1 MPKEMM
7 QKGYLVINS
16 SYTQAANPCSMRNQG
31 PPRNVIYN
39 FEAQSVTD
47 QTESNTKRSQ
57 PTTKRSIKSMESKYY
72 KAVPD
77 YGRKENA
84 RMETLI
90 NRKCRPFNKVI
101 LNDYDEDN
109 YVAKKVGLTVVKAN
123 DCTKNL
129 SNGVF
134 NPGSR
139 VS

>member
-1 MPKEMM
+1 
-7 QKGYLVINS
+7 
-16 SYTQAANPCSMRNQG
+16 MRNQG

-39 FEAQSVTD
+39 FGAASDTD
-47 QTESNTKRSQ
+47 QTESNTRRSNA
-57 PTTKRSIKSMESKYY
+57 TTMRSGKSMESKYY

-90 NRKCRPFNKVI
+90 NRKCRPYNKVI
-101 LNDYDEDN
+101 LNDRDEDN
-109 YVAKKVGLTVVKAN
+109 YVHNKMSLTVVKAN

-134 NPGSR
+134 APGSR
-139 VS
+139 VSNGRRQSDE